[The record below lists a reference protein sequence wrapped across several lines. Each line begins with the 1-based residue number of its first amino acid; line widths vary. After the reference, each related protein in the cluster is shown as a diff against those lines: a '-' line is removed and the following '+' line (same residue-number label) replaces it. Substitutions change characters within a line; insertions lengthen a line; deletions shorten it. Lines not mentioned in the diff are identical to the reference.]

1 MLALCGSFAP
11 SIVVDGIEREED
23 IRVALEAGAEW
34 LQGCGVSAVA
44 PPHDG
49 APARGPGGRA

>member
-34 LQGCGVSAVA
+34 LQGCGV
-44 PPHDG
+44 PLHDG